1 MSTQKLLIAAAA
13 GIVAGA
19 AVALLTAPLSGS
31 ETRKKIVDTTG
42 KIKSKL
48 SRLIGKATDEL
59 DELKDIVQNQAD
71 GLSDDVRK
79 RILKVIAASKESYK
93 NIAEEATA

>member
-1 MSTQKLLIAAAA
+1 MSTQKLIVAAAA

-31 ETRKKIVDTTG
+31 ETRKKITDATG
-42 KIKSKL
+42 KIKNKL

-79 RILKVIAASKESYK
+79 RLLKVIAASKESYK
-93 NIAEEATA
+93 NIAEEAAS